1 MSTAKALH
9 GTTILAVRHRGG
21 CAIAGDGQ
29 VTLGRTVMKHNAV
42 KVRRMHGGQVLA
54 GFAGSAA
61 DALSLFQRFEGKLEE
76 YRGNLQRAAV
86 ELSKEW
92 RTDRI
97 LRRLE
102 AFLVVVDRSSAL
114 LLSGSGDVIEAED
127 GLVAVGSGGPFALAA
142 ARALVRHT
150 ELDATT
156 VAREAMK
163 IAAGICIY
171 TNDQIVVEA
180 LEP

>member
-1 MSTAKALH
+1 MPRLIH
-9 GTTILAVRHRGG
+9 TTILGVRHRGG
-21 CAIAGDGQ
+21 VAIAGDGQ
-29 VTLGRTVMKHNAV
+29 VTLDKTVMKHNAN
-42 KVRRMHGGQVLA
+42 KVRRMYNGQVLA

-61 DALSLFQRFEGKLEE
+61 DAISLFQRFDGKLEE
-76 YRGNLQRAAV
+76 HRGNLRRAAV

-102 AFLVVVDRSSAL
+102 ALLVVLDRDAAF
-114 LLSGSGDVIEAED
+114 LLSGSGDVIEPDD

-142 ARALVRHT
+142 ARALVSHT
-150 ELDATT
+150 DLDAAA

-171 TNDQIVVEA
+171 TNDHITVES
-180 LEP
+180 L

>member
-1 MSTAKALH
+1 MRPSLLRQ
-9 GTTILAVRHRGG
+9 TTILGVRHRGG
-21 CAIAGDGQ
+21 CAVAADGQ
-29 VTLGRTVMKHNAV
+29 VTLGSTVMKHKAQ
-42 KVRRMHGGQVLA
+42 KVRRMHNGQVLA

-76 YRGNLQRAAV
+76 HRGNLARAAV

-102 AFLVVVDRSSAL
+102 AFLVVVNKENAF
-114 LLSGSGDVIEAED
+114 LLSGSGDVIEPDD
-127 GLVAVGSGGPFALAA
+127 GLVAVGSGGPYALAA
-142 ARALVRHT
+142 ARALVQHT
-150 ELDATT
+150 ELDAAD
-156 VAREAMK
+156 VAREAMR

-171 TNDQIVVEA
+171 TNDQVVVEI
-180 LEP
+180 L